1 MILSKFKWSLV
12 LFLFAAVA
20 AFAQEDPDPRLLFT
34 KQPVAAIV
42 VPKGQSATISVE
54 AQKGDEAVS
63 YQWYKYTIVDGG
75 IKERVKID
83 GATSNT
89 YTTEIFTAKE
99 YRIYSCKAYVGE
111 DSIFSKSV
119 YVAHTG
125 FPMLHVNTPNGVEIT
140 SKEVWTTG
148 ATISLTNAEDPSWNF
163 SKLKMSIRG
172 RGNST
177 WTELKKP
184 YSIKLDKRKDIMG
197 MPAHKRW
204 VLLANYFDNTFMRNH
219 LGFYL
224 SEKFNM
230 DYTVR
235 GRFVDLIFNGTYA
248 GFYWLGEAIK
258 VDENRVNISD
268 GYENMPDD
276 VEKDYL
282 IEMNS
287 RFRDSVKF
295 KSSIRNL
302 PYTIVNDDYLVDNMG
317 GITEEGTVRLERFKA
332 KIDNLEKLLYPN
344 CVSGKNTNFCDAPD
358 ESYAKIIDV
367 ESWAKFWLIN
377 EIMDNEELQYPLSC
391 FFTYENKKDLFKA
404 GPVWDLDAGIVTTNY
419 YVKLTNYLYYNALFK
434 SRFFIGTVQKI
445 WNQYISDID
454 FDSEIAK
461 MRDSLRIGAKMD
473 SVRWGIQSDIAHFGL
488 AVFDKSVDFL
498 QNGLNQ
504 KFESVRE
511 YVTKTLPAVYIKPLI
526 SVVAFNNTYTGKE
539 IIPEVLIAD
548 LDHDLKEGRDYDMTY
563 LNNVN
568 VGTAKA
574 IFTAKGDYM
583 GYQEFEFE
591 IYPAQVILS
600 VSNVSKT
607 YGEADPEL
615 EYSISGFDGDLEPL
629 YNGIVL
635 SREPGEDVGLYEINV
650 AVDPSLK
657 PNYSVSKW
665 GDPMFEINP
674 YDKKIT
680 VTVSGHTDTVEY
692 DGKNHSVCGFDMSSS
707 YDAYSLDF
715 VNHFFGDTC
724 VSGNDAE
731 TYPMELFSGDFRNLS
746 ANYSNVVFDVT
757 DGGLTILK
765 KEEKAKEETKPSPE
779 EKTEEKTEEKSKEV
793 AKESSTEKTEDKKE
807 EKKTEEK
814 STDKKVAEKT
824 TEEKKESGEK
834 TEKKDDKKKSSLL
847 ASRENLPLLNITVS
861 GRRVQVNGALAG
873 TRYAVFDMQGVVVQ
887 TGSVESASFGIPV
900 AKSGVYMVRVGARTQ
915 RIQVR

>member
-1 MILSKFKWSLV
+1 MFLSKIKWSLV
-12 LFLFAAVA
+12 FFLFAAVA
-20 AFAQEDPDPRLLFT
+20 AFAQDELDPRLLFT
-34 KQPVAAIV
+34 KQPATSIV
-42 VPKGQSATISVE
+42 VPKGQSATLSVE

-75 IKERVKID
+75 KKDRVKID

-89 YTTEIFTAKE
+89 YTTEIFTTKE
-99 YRIYSCKAYVGE
+99 IRRYICVAFVGE
-111 DSIFSKSV
+111 DSLFSKSV

-125 FPMLHVNTPNGVEIT
+125 FPMLHVNTPNGVQIT

-177 WTELKKP
+177 WNESKKP

-204 VLLANYFDNTFMRNH
+204 VLLANYFDNSFMRNH

-287 RFRDSVKF
+287 RFEDSVKF
-295 KSSIRNL
+295 RSSIRNL

-317 GITEEGTVRLERFKA
+317 GITEEGTARLERFKA
-332 KIDNLEKLLYPN
+332 KIDNLESLLYPS
-344 CVSGKNTNFCDAPD
+344 CVSGKNTNYCEAPD

-391 FFTYENKKDLFKA
+391 FFTYENKKDVFKA

-419 YVKLTNYLYYNALFK
+419 SVKLTNHLYYNALFK
-434 SRFFIGTVQKI
+434 SRLFVGTVQKI
-445 WNQYISDID
+445 WSQYASDID

-461 MRDSLRIGAKMD
+461 MRDSLRTAAKMD
-473 SVRWGIQSDIAHFGL
+473 SVRWGIQLDIANYGL
-488 AVFDKSVDFL
+488 AVFDESVDFL

-504 KFESVRE
+504 KFESVKE
-511 YVTKTLPAVYIKPLI
+511 YVTETLPAVYINPTI
-526 SVVAFNNTYTGKE
+526 SFVNFDNKYTGKE
-539 IIPEVLIAD
+539 IIPEVSITGLD
-548 LDHDLKEGRDYDMTY
+548 LDLQEGRDYDLTY

-568 VGTAKA
+568 VGTAKV
-574 IFTAKGDYM
+574 IFTAKGDYI
-583 GYQEFEFE
+583 GFQEYEFE
-591 IYPAQVILS
+591 IFPAQVYLFAS
-600 VSNVSKT
+600 RTSKM
-607 YGEADPEL
+607 YGETDPEL
-615 EYSISGFDGDLEPL
+615 KYSISGFEGDMDPL
-629 YNGIVL
+629 NKGIML
-635 SREPGEDVGLYEINV
+635 SREPGEEVGSYEINV
-650 AVDPSLK
+650 TVDSALR
-657 PNYSVSKW
+657 PNYSVNIM
-665 GDPMFEINP
+665 GDRTFEIKPN
-674 YDKKIT
+674 DKKIT
-680 VTVSGHTDTVEY
+680 VTVTGDADTVEY
-692 DGKNHSVCGFDMSSS
+692 DGKKHSVCGFDMSSND
-707 YDAYSLDF
+707 DAYSIDF
-715 VNHFFGDTC
+715 VNHSGDSC
-724 VSGNDAE
+724 ASGKDAK
-731 TYPMELFSGDFRNLS
+731 TYPMGLSSGDFKNTS
-746 ANYSNVVFDVT
+746 TNYSNVVFDVT
-757 DGGLTILK
+757 DGGLTILE
-765 KEEKAKEETKPSPE
+765 KEEKTKEETNPSSE
-779 EKTEEKTEEKSKEV
+779 EKTEEKTEEKVEEKSKEV
-793 AKESSTEKTEDKKE
+793 AKESSTE
-807 EKKTEEK
+807 KTEEK

-824 TEEKKESGEK
+824 TEETKESKAK
-834 TEKKDDKKKSSLL
+834 TKKKDDKKKSSSL
-847 ASRENLPLLNITVS
+847 ASREDLPLLNIAVS
-861 GRRVQVNGALAG
+861 GRRIQVNGALTG
-873 TRYAVFDMQGVVVQ
+873 TRYAVFDIQGVVVR
-887 TGSVESASFGIPV
+887 TGTVESSSFGIPV